1 MKNGTRYLMMASAL
15 FMAVIGL
22 ALTFAPQEILHRFDS
37 DATIWEQAMA
47 QLCGA
52 LYVAFA
58 LMNWMAKGAT
68 LGGIYGRPIVIGN
81 LVHFTMG
88 ALMLL
93 KMTTVPPEELTAWI
107 LLGFYAVLAVLFGL
121 VIRTHPGKSI

>member
-1 MKNGTRYLMMASAL
+1 MHTRTLMMTSAL

-52 LYVAFA
+52 LYIGFA
-58 LMNWMAKGAT
+58 LMNWMAK
-68 LGGIYGRPIVIGN
+68 
-81 LVHFTMG
+81 
-88 ALMLL
+88 
-93 KMTTVPPEELTAWI
+93 VP
-107 LLGFYAVLAVLFGL
+107 
-121 VIRTHPGKSI
+121 R